1 MAYKASNNAT
11 STLAGPLTAGDT
23 SLSVQTGHGDRF
35 PQITAPDYTYL
46 TFEDTIGNIEI
57 IKVTARVAAA
67 DAMTIE
73 RGQLGTSARSWLA
86 GDLVECRPLASL
98 FESVVNHL
106 SLTAGAHNASAIT
119 SNAAGG
125 IAATNVQ
132 AALEE
137 LDTEKLAKAGGN
149 ITGEIQLTG
158 DPGTAGE
165 VMLSQGASAAPVW
178 GAPPSAFA
186 TTVTGTGDA
195 LLTSPHTAEIPL
207 YDLAAQT
214 DTVDYRIANSAGTE
228 YEVGTGSI
236 THTNT
241 GGVTWTESFG
251 DFDGQTLNGMA
262 YGAGVRVVV
271 GNAGKVLSSTDN
283 INWTLRDGGFSTS
296 VVYGVIFAGGQFIA
310 FGASGKLATSPD
322 GIVWTQR
329 ASAATAMASGAI
341 QAATYN
347 GTTYAICGAAGY
359 IASSTDGITWT
370 NRKSTGD
377 ALYGMAWGNGYFI
390 TGGAAGAM
398 FASTDGTTWNT
409 RTSGFVATQI
419 VAVAYGLVS
428 ATPTFVAVGASGT
441 ATYSTDGTF
450 TTWAS
455 ATSGFGATT
464 IRAITFAE
472 GLFVAVGDS
481 GKIAYD
487 ADGQGAWTL
496 ATSNTAQSMI
506 SIGHNGTDFIAAGG
520 SSVMVTSADGIT
532 WARMG
537 TKLDGNHGNAIA
549 YGNSLYVLAGNTGFL
564 STSPDGSTWTER
576 AAGFSTSHIRG
587 AIYAG
592 GIWVICGDADKIA
605 TSTDGLSW
613 TAYSGTLGAS
623 AVARALAYGNSVY
636 VVAGD
641 TAKLY
646 TSATALSA
654 SWTSRTSGFTSDII
668 YGLAYALIGATH
680 TFVAVGAAGKIS
692 SSTDGSAV
700 TWTLRTSPVATELYG
715 VAYGNGR
722 FVAVGSNGAFLYSTD
737 GTTWY
742 QAVDVTS
749 NGTSYVVSFS
759 NGVFVAVGASGK
771 IATSPDGITWTL
783 QTSGWPSNFYGVAC
797 NGAQFVV
804 SGAYGTVHTSP
815 IGVPA
820 LSLART
826 NPHFT
831 SNANAVVSFS
841 AGSKSAEL
849 IPTQRDL
856 GLTTTTT
863 GTGDLTLAS
872 FKGSG
877 ALLSANGNASRVAYR
892 VADALTWESG
902 IGVLT
907 NTAGIKNALSLAAG
921 ITVQSVLYDGTKF
934 MAYGPTQTYA
944 YSYDGVTWT
953 TGSLTYNAGVYT
965 GNKFNATFI
974 NGLYVLHDGTA
985 ACFYTSTDGIS
996 WTQRS
1001 IVGGGYAAIEF
1012 AYGNGN
1018 YVAIFNAHNYARY
1031 SSDGGVTWTTANPG
1045 TAAYGIAFGAGT
1057 FVLTTGTTT
1066 YYTSKD
1072 GTAWTSRTMPGAGT
1086 VVRYVNGR
1094 FVAVGTNLCYTS
1106 PDGINWTSRSVT
1118 VTPVSLTY
1126 GNGILVALPAVGTS
1140 AAYSKDGGT
1149 TWAAVTLSTATHAS
1163 SYYSVAYGNGR
1174 FVTALNTTQPTVITP
1189 AVAAFT
1195 LRRGVQESSNSNM
1208 PVNFAAGTK
1217 QVLLAPYVS
1226 PDADT
1231 AAIYTKQ
1238 TAWVP
1243 AGAMVSRST
1252 NGAAA
1257 GSVETAT
1264 NKVMISTLDF
1274 DTTTQE
1280 FAQFQIAMPKG
1291 WIEGAISAQVVWSH
1305 AATTTNFGVAWEISA
1320 VSVSNDDAL
1329 DAAFSTAV
1337 AVTDTGGTTNDIYLT
1352 AETPVPVNGTPQELD
1367 TVIFQVARAPSNGS
1381 DTMAIDARLHGV
1393 RLYYYTDTV
1402 SDA

>member
-158 DPGTAGE
+158 DAGTAGE
-165 VMLSQGASAAPVW
+165 VMLSQGVGAPPIW

-236 THTNT
+236 TYTNT

-296 VVYGVIFAGGQFIA
+296 VVYGVIFAGSQFIA

-390 TGGAAGAM
+390 AGGAAGAM

-409 RTSGFVATQI
+409 RTSGFGATQI

-532 WARMG
+532 WARTG
-537 TKLDGNHGNAIA
+537 TKLDGNAGQVIA
-549 YGNSLYVLAGNTGFL
+549 YGNSLYVLAGNTASL
-564 STSPDGSTWTER
+564 STSPDGVTWTER
-576 AAGFSTSHIRG
+576 SSGFSTDHIL
-587 AIYAG
+587 AALYG
-592 GIWVICGDADKIA
+592 GKWVICGYADKIA

-641 TAKLY
+641 TAKLS

-654 SWTSRTSGFTSDII
+654 SWTSRTSGFTADII
-668 YGLAYALIGATH
+668 YGVAYALIGATH
-680 TFVAVGAAGKIS
+680 TFVAVGAAGKIA

-700 TWTLRTSPVATELYG
+700 TWTLRTSPVATQLSG

-722 FVAVGSNGAFLYSTD
+722 FVAVGTGGVFLYSVD

-742 QAVDVTS
+742 QAADVTS
-749 NGTSYVVSFS
+749 AAQMLAIGFFS
-759 NGVFVAVGASGK
+759 GIFVAVSGAGH
-771 IATSPDGITWTL
+771 ITTSPDGITWTL
-783 QTSGWPSNFYGVAC
+783 QTSGWSGYLSSVTSNGSVFSVTGIYGA
-797 NGAQFVV
+797 
-804 SGAYGTVHTSP
+804 TITSP
-815 IGVPA
+815 VGVTA
-820 LSLART
+820 LKLARST
-826 NPHFT
+826 PYFT
-831 SNANAVVSFS
+831 SNANGLVSFA

-877 ALLSANGNASRVAYR
+877 ALLSANGNAIRVAYR

-902 IGVLT
+902 IGTLT
-907 NTAGIKNALSLAAG
+907 NTAGIKNSLSLAAG
-921 ITVQSVLYDGTKF
+921 ITVQSVLFDGTKF
-934 MAYGPTQTYA
+934 MAYGATQTYA

-953 TGSLTYNAGVYT
+953 TGSLTYDAGGYT
-965 GNKFNATFI
+965 SPKLTATFI
-974 NGLYVLHDGTA
+974 NGLYLLSDNSGYI
-985 ACFYTSTDGIS
+985 FTSTDGVS
-996 WTQRS
+996 WTRRTNIS
-1001 IVGGGYAAIEF
+1001 TGAIDV
-1012 AYGNGN
+1012 AYGNGY
-1018 YVAIFNAHNYARY
+1018 YVAIYIGQNVARY
-1031 SSDGGVTWTTANPG
+1031 SQDSGVTWTAANPG
-1045 TAAYGIAFGAGT
+1045 TNAYGIAFGAGT

-1072 GTAWTSRTMPGAGT
+1072 GTAWTSRTMPGAGK
-1086 VVRYVNGR
+1086 VVRYVSGR

-1118 VTPVSLTY
+1118 VTPASLTY
-1126 GNGILVALPAVGTS
+1126 GNGLLIALPGSGTS

-1149 TWAAVTLSTATHAS
+1149 TWAAVTLSTDPDAG
-1163 SYYSVAYGNGR
+1163 YYSNAYGNGR

-1195 LRRGVQESSNSNM
+1195 LRRGVQESSNSNL
-1208 PVNFAAGTK
+1208 PVNFIAGTK
-1217 QVLLAPYVS
+1217 QVLLAPYAS

-1231 AAIYTKQ
+1231 TAIYTKQ

-1243 AGAMVSRST
+1243 AGAMVARTT

-1320 VSVSNDDAL
+1320 VAVSDDDAL

-1337 AVTDTGGTTNDIYLT
+1337 AVTDTGGTTNDLYMTI
-1352 AETPVPVNGTPQELD
+1352 ETLVPVNGTPQPLD
-1367 TVIFQVARAPSNGS
+1367 TVIFQIARAPANAA

>member
-1 MAYKASNNAT
+1 MTYKASNNAE
-11 STLAGPLTAGDT
+11 STLAGGLTAGDT
-23 SLSVQTGHGDRF
+23 TCTVQTGDGDLF
-35 PQITAPDYTYL
+35 PQITAPDYSYL
-46 TFEDTIGNIEI
+46 TFEDVIGNIEI
-57 IKVTARVAAA
+57 IKLTARAAAA
-67 DAMTIE
+67 DSMTIE

-86 GDLVECRPLASL
+86 GDLIECRPPASL

-158 DPGTAGE
+158 DAGTAGE
-165 VMLSQGASAAPVW
+165 VMLSQGVGAPPIW

-214 DTVDYRIANSAGTE
+214 DVVDYRLANTAGTE

-236 THTNT
+236 TYTNT

-390 TGGAAGAM
+390 AGGAAGAM

-409 RTSGFVATQI
+409 RTSGFGATQI

-472 GLFVAVGDS
+472 GLFVAVGDA

-532 WARMG
+532 WARTG
-537 TKLDGNHGNAIA
+537 TKMDGNIGYAMA
-549 YGNSLYVLAGNTGFL
+549 YGNSLHVLAGQTGFL

-576 AAGFSTSHIRG
+576 SSGFSTSAIYA

-592 GIWVICGDADKIA
+592 KWVICGDVDKIA

-623 AVARALAYGNSVY
+623 DIARALTYGNGVY
-636 VVAGD
+636 VVAGNSG
-641 TAKLY
+641 KLS

-654 SWTSRTSGFTSDII
+654 SWTARTSQFAGDVIR
-668 YGLAYALIGATH
+668 GLAYGLVGATH
-680 TFVAVGAAGKIS
+680 TFVAVGDSGKIS
-692 SSTDGSAV
+692 SSTDGSAA
-700 TWTLRTSPVATELYG
+700 TWTLRTSPVATTLYG

-722 FVAVGSNGAFLYSTD
+722 FVVVGGSGVFLYSTD

-742 QAVDVTS
+742 QAVDVT
-749 NGTSYVVSFS
+749 GAGISYAVSFS
-759 NGVFVAVGASGK
+759 NGVFIAVGAAK

-815 IGVPA
+815 VGAPA

-826 NPHFT
+826 NQHFT
-831 SNANAVVSFS
+831 SNANGLVSFS

-892 VADALTWESG
+892 VSDGLNWESG
-902 IGVLT
+902 IGILT
-907 NTAGIKNALSLAAG
+907 NTSGMVQRSN
-921 ITVQSVLYDGTKF
+921 TVATGNVSSVCWDGTKF
-934 MAYGPTQTYA
+934 TAFTDTQTIYT
-944 YSYDGVTWT
+944 SYDGFVWT
-953 TGSLTYNAGVYT
+953 AGTLTFDAGVYT
-965 GNKFNATFI
+965 QKKWGAKFLNGIYVIAGN
-974 NGLYVLHDGTA
+974 Y
-985 ACFYTSTDGIS
+985 FYTSTNGTS
-996 WTQRS
+996 FTQRTS
-1001 IVGGGYAAIEF
+1001 GPSSTYPTKF
-1012 AYGNGN
+1012 AYGNGVF
-1018 YVAIFNAHNYARY
+1018 VAVHYNYAGVYY
-1031 SSDGGVTWTTANPG
+1031 SLDNGVTWTASAGVAFYDVTFANG
-1045 TAAYGIAFGAGT
+1045 T
-1057 FVLTTGTTT
+1057 
-1066 YYTSKD
+1066 
-1072 GTAWTSRTMPGAGT
+1072 
-1086 VVRYVNGR
+1086 
-1094 FVAVGTNLCYTS
+1094 FVAVGDTGKCYTS
-1106 PDGINWTSRSVT
+1106 PNGINWTSRSA
-1118 VTPVSLTY
+1118 
-1126 GNGILVALPAVGTS
+1126 GA
-1140 AAYSKDGGT
+1140 T
-1149 TWAAVTLSTATHAS
+1149 TFHC
-1163 SYYSVAYGNGR
+1163 VAYGAGLFVASGVSVIYTSTDGITWTSRTSPAYTWHSIAYGDGRFFVGGSSATSAWSADGITWATMAGVAVGLATTTAYANGR
-1174 FVTALNTTQPTVITP
+1174 FVGCDSTTASIKTTLKSAT
-1189 AVAAFT
+1189 AFT
-1195 LRRGVQESSNSNM
+1195 LTRGPQESSNSNL

-1226 PDADT
+1226 PDTDT

-1243 AGAMVSRST
+1243 AGAMISRST
-1252 NGAAA
+1252 NGAFP
-1257 GSVETAT
+1257 GSIETTT
-1264 NKVMISTLDF
+1264 NKVMIATLDF

-1320 VSVSNDDAL
+1320 VAVSDDDAL

-1352 AETPVPVNGTPQELD
+1352 IETLVPVNGTPQPLD
-1367 TVIFQVARAPSNGS
+1367 TVIFQIARAPANSA